1 VPVSYGPRSAVGPP
15 WLSNATHIVKND
27 HSVLRNIRGGED
39 SGDKRFEHIRN
50 NLLCFFC
57 RLSCYPLYFDN
68 CVFQEIPSYC
78 IHATSTLYF
87 EMYGQSLHPTVCV
100 MYQFTVKKH
109 TITIYNK
116 RDVIITADHDRVVGY
131 VSFPF
136 LLPMLCV
143 LYYVFELPD
152 YKVHLRRLQTHFS
165 SEVTL
170 QQIYYELVN
179 YLREHHIIIDIT
191 GVVFEQPTSSENMLN
206 SAPDTSLSAVKKP
219 RKKRVKGDVCD

>member
-1 VPVSYGPRSAVGPP
+1 
-15 WLSNATHIVKND
+15 
-27 HSVLRNIRGGED
+27 
-39 SGDKRFEHIRN
+39 
-50 NLLCFFC
+50 
-57 RLSCYPLYFDN
+57 
-68 CVFQEIPSYC
+68 
-78 IHATSTLYF
+78 
-87 EMYGQSLHPTVCV
+87 

-109 TITIYNK
+109 TITIHNK

-143 LYYVFELPD
+143 LYYVFELPN

-165 SEVTL
+165 SEMTL
-170 QQIYYELVN
+170 QQIYYALVD
-179 YLREHHIIIDIT
+179 YLREHRIIIDTT
-191 GVVFEQPTSSENMLN
+191 GVVFEQPTSSENTSSENRLN